1 MNFQL
6 PDPLTL
12 IAVLGALALVP
23 FMAIM
28 VTSFVK
34 LSVVLTL
41 IRNALGVQQIPP
53 NSAIYG
59 LAIILTVY
67 IMAPVGMSVYDRLK
81 DKDLSLSHPDQLLT
95 SVDEAAQPFKAFLK
109 KHVKAEQ
116 QDFFHRTTREIWPK
130 ELSDQVGPDSYMI
143 LIPSFT
149 VSELTSAFEIGFLI
163 YLPFI
168 VIDLIVSNILLAMG
182 MMMVSPLTI
191 SLPFKLFLFVMMNGW
206 SRLIHGLVLTY
217 QTTS

>member
-1 MNFQL
+1 MNLQL

-12 IAVLGALALVP
+12 IAILGALALVP
-23 FMAIM
+23 FIAIM

-34 LSVVLTL
+34 ISVVLSL
-41 IRNALGVQQIPP
+41 IRQALGVQQIPP

-59 LAIILTVY
+59 LAVILTVY
-67 IMAPVGMSVYDRLK
+67 IMAPIGMSMYEDLK
-81 DKDLSLSHPDQLLT
+81 DKDLTLSRPEELLRD
-95 SVDEAAQPFKAFLK
+95 VEQAAGPFRDFLK
-109 KHVKAEQ
+109 KRIKPDQ
-116 QDFFHRTTREIWPK
+116 QDFFFRTTRAMWPEK
-130 ELSDQVGPDSYMI
+130 LANQVGRDSYMI

-149 VSELTSAFEIGFLI
+149 VSELTAAFEIGFLI

-168 VIDLIVSNILLAMG
+168 AIDLIISNILMAMG

-191 SLPFKLFLFVMMNGW
+191 SLPFKLFLFVMMDGW

-217 QTTS
+217 Q

>member
-1 MNFQL
+1 MNVQL
-6 PDPLTL
+6 PDPVTL
-12 IAVLGALALVP
+12 IVVLGALGLVP
-23 FMAIM
+23 FIAIM

-41 IRNALGVQQIPP
+41 IRQALGVQSIPP

-59 LAIILTVY
+59 LAIILTIY
-67 IMAPVGMSVYDRLK
+67 IMAPVGISVFDSLK
-81 DKDLSLSHPDQLLT
+81 GKDLQLSQAEQTLR
-95 SVDEAAQPFKAFLK
+95 EIEQAAEPFREFLK
-109 KHVKAEQ
+109 RHVKAEQ
-116 QDFFHRTTREIWPK
+116 QDFFYRTTRTIWPEK
-130 ELSDQVGPDSYMI
+130 LASQVGRDSYMI
-143 LIPSFT
+143 LVPAFT
-149 VSELTSAFEIGFLI
+149 VSELTTAFEIGFLI

-191 SLPFKLFLFVMMNGW
+191 SLPFKLFLFVMMDGW

-217 QTTS
+217 Q

>member
-1 MNFQL
+1 MNLQL

-23 FMAIM
+23 FIAIM

-34 LSVVLTL
+34 ISVVLSL
-41 IRNALGVQQIPP
+41 IRQALGVQQIPP

-59 LAIILTVY
+59 LAVILTVY
-67 IMAPVGMSVYDRLK
+67 IMAPIGMSMYDDLK
-81 DKDLSLSHPDQLLT
+81 DKDLTLSRPEELLRE
-95 SVDEAAQPFKAFLK
+95 VEQAATPFRDFLK
-109 KHVKAEQ
+109 KRIKKDQ
-116 QDFFHRTTREIWPK
+116 QDFFFRTTRAMWPEK
-130 ELSDQVGPDSYMI
+130 LANQVGPESYMI
-143 LIPSFT
+143 LIPAFT
-149 VSELTSAFEIGFLI
+149 VSELTAAFEIGFLI

-168 VIDLIVSNILLAMG
+168 AIDLIISNILMAMG

-191 SLPFKLFLFVMMNGW
+191 SLPFKLFLFVMMDGW

-217 QTTS
+217 Q

>member
-1 MNFQL
+1 MNVQL
-6 PDPLTL
+6 PDPVTL
-12 IAVLGALALVP
+12 IAVLGGLALVP
-23 FMAIM
+23 FIAIM

-34 LSVVLTL
+34 LAVVLTL
-41 IRNALGVQQIPP
+41 IRQALGVQSIPP

-67 IMAPVGMSVYDRLK
+67 IMAPVGINVYDNLK
-81 DKDLSLSHPDQLLT
+81 GKDLKLSEAEHLLHD
-95 SVDEAAQPFKAFLK
+95 VEEAAEPFKAFLK
-109 KHVKAEQ
+109 KRVKPEQ
-116 QDFFHRTTREIWPK
+116 QDFFYRTTRTIWPEK
-130 ELSDQVGPDSYMI
+130 LANEVGPDSYMI
-143 LIPSFT
+143 IVPAYT
-149 VSELTSAFEIGFLI
+149 VSELTTAFEIGFLI

-191 SLPFKLFLFVMMNGW
+191 SLPFKLFLFVMMDGW

-217 QTTS
+217 Q